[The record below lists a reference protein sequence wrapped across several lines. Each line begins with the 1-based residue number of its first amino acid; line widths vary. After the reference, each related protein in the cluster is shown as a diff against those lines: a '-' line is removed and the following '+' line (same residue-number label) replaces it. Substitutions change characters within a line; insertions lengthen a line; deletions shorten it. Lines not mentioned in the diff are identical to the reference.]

1 MSKKQGT
8 RVFKKG
14 SPNGKITVYLGRRDF
29 VDHITHVDPIDGVVL
44 VDPEYLNGRKVF
56 GHVLAAFRYGR
67 EDLDVLGL
75 SGLTFRKDLY
85 LASAQIF
92 PQLEESKRPL
102 TRLQERLIKKLGEH
116 AYPFY
121 FELPPHC
128 PASVTLQPAP
138 GDTGKPCGIDYE
150 MKAFVGDGLDD
161 KPHKRNS
168 VRLAIRKV
176 MFAPLKPGDQPSIEV
191 SKEFMMSPSKL
202 HLEVSLDKELYYHG
216 EMISVNVH
224 IQNNSNK
231 PVKKIKVSVRQ
242 FADICLFSTAQ
253 YKCTVSE
260 QESEEGFPIGS
271 GSTLNKVYQL
281 TPLLANNKDKWGLAL
296 DGQLK
301 HEDTNLASSTLFG
314 VTFEDMVNKHGQE
327 NKKKLVTDNNQK
339 ENLGILVQ
347 YKVKVKL
354 FLGSLGGDLVAE
366 LPFTL
371 MHPKPL
377 EDYDRPSS
385 SSGSHKSESS
395 INTKENG
402 ESSTGKSA
410 STGGTGGE
418 QKIVE
423 DLVDTNLIQLDTETT
438 ACYADQDDDIIFED
452 FARLRLKG
460 ETDA

>member
-1 MSKKQGT
+1 MG
-8 RVFKKG
+8 
-14 SPNGKITVYLGRRDF
+14 
-29 VDHITHVDPIDGVVL
+29 
-44 VDPEYLNGRKVF
+44 
-56 GHVLAAFRYGR
+56 
-67 EDLDVLGL
+67 
-75 SGLTFRKDLY
+75 
-85 LASAQIF
+85 
-92 PQLEESKRPL
+92 
-102 TRLQERLIKKLGEH
+102 
-116 AYPFY
+116 
-121 FELPPHC
+121 
-128 PASVTLQPAP
+128 
-138 GDTGKPCGIDYE
+138 
-150 MKAFVGDGLDD
+150 
-161 KPHKRNS
+161 
-168 VRLAIRKV
+168 
-176 MFAPLKPGDQPSIEV
+176 
-191 SKEFMMSPSKL
+191 
-202 HLEVSLDKELYYHG
+202 
-216 EMISVNVH
+216 
-224 IQNNSNK
+224 
-231 PVKKIKVSVRQ
+231 Q

-301 HEDTNLASSTLFG
+301 HEDTNLASSTL
-314 VTFEDMVNKHGQE
+314 K
-327 NKKKLVTDNNQK
+327 VTDNNQK

-347 YKVKVKL
+347 YKVKAKL